1 VEQGMKLND
10 PAVAF
15 ADSTKA
21 MLMFL
26 RVSTTGLLLILLAN
40 LLFALNIFAMI
51 LAWKWSLAKTV
62 FAFVIS
68 PLNKSEVKA

>member
-1 VEQGMKLND
+1 MKLND

-15 ADSTKA
+15 GDSTKA

-40 LLFALNIFAMI
+40 LLFALNIFVMI

-68 PLNKSEVKA
+68 PLNKTEVKA